1 MQTMM
6 QYGSDP
12 LNDYRLILDTPQ
24 PVKKK
29 VAAVKIAFDQDYRG
43 MVIAGGNPFI
53 YLATFS
59 QHESG
64 EQAVV
69 DALDRIALGYMPFRM
84 HLHGFGTLDDNE
96 IYLKVAEQEPVSAL
110 VEQLKTVEK
119 MMLSARFNDLP
130 RISIAQ
136 RLQPWQFQKSWPKY
150 TRKQV
155 SAGFLAD
162 SMLLLKRMEGFRSWQ
177 ILKYLAFQNQIV
189 SPIKFT
195 W

>member
-69 DALDRIALGYMPFRM
+69 DALDRIAMGYMPFRM
-84 HLHGFGTLDDNE
+84 HLRGFGTLDDNE
-96 IYLKVAEQEPVSAL
+96 IYLKVVEQEPVSEL
-110 VEQLKTVEK
+110 VEQLKTLEK
-119 MMLSARFNDLP
+119 TMLSPRFNDLP

-150 TRKQV
+150 AHKQV

-189 SPIKFT
+189 SPLKFS